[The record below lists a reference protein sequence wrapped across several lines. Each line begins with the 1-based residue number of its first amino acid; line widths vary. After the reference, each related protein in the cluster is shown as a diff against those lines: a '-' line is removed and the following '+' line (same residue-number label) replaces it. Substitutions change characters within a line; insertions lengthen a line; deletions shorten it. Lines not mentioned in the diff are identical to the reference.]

1 MKKFFIIFL
10 MFFLFTCGSSKPSW
24 ERKEK
29 PKYTQNDHAV
39 LGVLFS
45 TLVLFC
51 LHTFTTPRT

>member
-1 MKKFFIIFL
+1 MKKIFILFL
-10 MFFLFTCGSSKPSW
+10 IVFLFTCGSSKPSW

-29 PKYTQNDHAV
+29 TQVTQNDNAV

-51 LHTFTTPRT
+51 LYTFTTPTR